1 MRVAVVGTGI
11 NGLVLAYV
19 LSKSG
24 VEVVLFE
31 KEDCKIV
38 SLDNGFDLELSSM
51 VFNPVT
57 YPNIMEFLE
66 SFGVE
71 MEASSMSLSVSLDNG
86 GGYEWGTQN
95 GIRSLFAQKKNTLN
109 PHFWRMIREIPK
121 FKDEVNQYLEVMEN
135 NRGIHLDETFG
146 QFLESREYSEL
157 FHSAYLV
164 PMCSSI
170 WCHPIE
176 KVVNFS
182 AISVLSFLQNHHLL
196 QLFGHPQWLTIKRSS
211 DSYLNK
217 IQKALEIQGC
227 QIRTS
232 SKIHSI
238 SSTMKGCIISY
249 EADSQE
255 IFDQC
260 VLAIPAADTLNLL
273 GNQAT
278 PEEVRVLGA
287 FQYVYSDIFLHRDK
301 NLMPQNQGAWSA
313 WNFLQNTDNKVCLTY
328 WLNVLQ
334 NLGQTSPPFFLTINP
349 EEEPKHVLFKGSIGR
364 LIPSVAASKAL
375 NELDS
380 IQGKRKFWFCGAYL
394 GHGCH
399 EDGFKASSLIAQH
412 MVGKSYTLLSNP
424 NHMVPSLL
432 QTGARRLVTT
442 FLARYIS
449 IGSLTIME
457 EGGRIF
463 TIKGIDDKFLSKVV
477 LRVHNPQFYWKIMT
491 RADVGLAD
499 SYIDG
504 DFSFVDK
511 NEGLLNLVLIFIVN
525 RDASSSITTMKKK
538 RGWWTPPLLTASIAS
553 AKYFFQ
559 HSLRQNTV
567 TQARRNISRHYD
579 LSNELFS
586 LFLDHTMTYSCAIF
600 KREAEDLSVAQL
612 RKISILIKKARINK
626 NHHILEIGCGWGSL
640 AIEAVKQTGCRYTG
654 ITLSEEQFKYAE
666 KKVKDLRL
674 QDQIKFLFCDYRQ
687 LPNNIKYDSII
698 SCGMIESV
706 GHEFMEDF
714 FGLCESV
721 LAENGLLVLQFIS
734 IPDEHY
740 EEHRLSSD
748 FMKEYIFPGGCLPS
762 ISRLTTAMAK
772 ASRLCVEHVE
782 NIGIHYYQTL
792 RCWKK
797 NFIENKSKILEL
809 GFDERFIRTWEYY
822 FDYCAAGF
830 KSRCMKDYQIVFSRP
845 GNVITF
851 NDPYQGVP
859 SAN

>member
-1 MRVAVVGTGI
+1 MNKNPSRNSASLILNFPFLPSEKIGSKTMKVAVVGTGI
-11 NGLVLAYV
+11 NGLVSAYV
-19 LSKSG
+19 LSKAG

-71 MEASSMSLSVSLDNG
+71 MEASNMSLSVSLDNG
-86 GGYEWGTQN
+86 RGYEWGTQN
-95 GIRSLFAQKKNTLN
+95 GTRSLFAQKNNTLN
-109 PHFWRMIREIPK
+109 PYFWRMIQEIAK
-121 FKDEVNQYLEVMEN
+121 FKDEL
-135 NRGIHLDETFG
+135 FG
-146 QFLESREYSEL
+146 Q
-157 FHSAYLV
+157 
-164 PMCSSI
+164 
-170 WCHPIE
+170 
-176 KVVNFS
+176 
-182 AISVLSFLQNHHLL
+182 
-196 QLFGHPQWLTIKRSS
+196 PQWLTIKRSS

-238 SSTMKGCIISY
+238 SSTMEGCIISY

-260 VLAIPAADTLNLL
+260 VLAIPAADTLKLL

-278 PEEVRVLGA
+278 PEE
-287 FQYVYSDIFLHRDK
+287 
-301 NLMPQNQGAWSA
+301 
-313 WNFLQNTDNKVCLTY
+313 
-328 WLNVLQ
+328 
-334 NLGQTSPPFFLTINP
+334 NLGQTSPPFFVTINP
-349 EEEPKHVLFKGSIGR
+349 EEEPKHVLFKSSIGR
-364 LIPSVAASKAL
+364 LIPS
-375 NELDS
+375 
-380 IQGKRKFWFCGAYL
+380 
-394 GHGCH
+394 
-399 EDGFKASSLIAQH
+399 ASSLIAQH

-457 EGGRIF
+457 EGGRMF
-463 TIKGIDDKFLSKVV
+463 TIKGIDDKFLPKVV

-511 NEGLLNLVLIFIVN
+511 NEGLLNLVLLPRNDLHEI
-525 RDASSSITTMKKK
+525 K
-538 RGWWTPPLLTASIAS
+538 GWWTPPLLTASIAY

-559 HSLRQNTV
+559 HSLRQNTI

-600 KREAEDLSVAQL
+600 KREDEDLSVAQL

-666 KKVKDLRL
+666 KKVKDL
-674 QDQIKFLFCDYRQ
+674 
-687 LPNNIKYDSII
+687 
-698 SCGMIESV
+698 ESV

-714 FGLCESV
+714 FGSCESV
-721 LAENGLLVLQFIS
+721 LAENGLLVLQA
-734 IPDEHY
+734 E
-740 EEHRLSSD
+740 
-748 FMKEYIFPGGCLPS
+748 M
-762 ISRLTTAMAK
+762 T
-772 ASRLCVEHVE
+772 
-782 NIGIHYYQTL
+782 
-792 RCWKK
+792 
-797 NFIENKSKILEL
+797 
-809 GFDERFIRTWEYY
+809 
-822 FDYCAAGF
+822 
-830 KSRCMKDYQIVFSRP
+830 
-845 GNVITF
+845 
-851 NDPYQGVP
+851 
-859 SAN
+859 